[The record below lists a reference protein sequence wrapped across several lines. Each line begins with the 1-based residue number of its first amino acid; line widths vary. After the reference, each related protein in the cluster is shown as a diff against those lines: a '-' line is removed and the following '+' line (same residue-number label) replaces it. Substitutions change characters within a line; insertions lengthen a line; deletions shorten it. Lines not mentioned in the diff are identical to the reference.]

1 MSVLR
6 GSTYNL
12 VLGDSV
18 RAKVRAHN
26 QYGFGAESAVNS
38 AGVAIQTAPA
48 GVTGLVVGP
57 STSENQIELIWAAL
71 TTSTETGGATILS
84 YNL

>member
-12 VLGDSV
+12 VLGATV

-26 QYGFGAESAVNS
+26 QYGYGAESAVNS
-38 AGVAIQTAPA
+38 AGVAIQTAPE

-57 STSENQIELIWAAL
+57 STSENQIELDWAAL
-71 TTSTETGGATILS
+71 TTGAETGGATILS

>member
-12 VLGDSV
+12 VLGATV

-26 QYGFGAESAVNS
+26 QYGYGAESAVNS

-48 GVTGLVVGP
+48 GVTGLELGS
-57 STSENQIELIWAAL
+57 STSENQIELVWAAL
-71 TTSTETGGATILS
+71 ATSTETGGATILS